1 MLTKSQIL
9 ETIRSLPEKFSVDEL
24 IDRIVLIHKIE
35 IGLEQSAN
43 GKTHST
49 STAKKKLKKWLK

>member
-1 MLTKSQIL
+1 MVTKSQIL
-9 ETIRSLPEKFSVDEL
+9 ETVKNLPDKFSVDEL
-24 IDRIVLIHKIE
+24 IDRILLIQKVE
-35 IGLEQSAN
+35 IGLQQSAN

>member
-9 ETIRSLPEKFSVDEL
+9 ETIKNLPAKFSVDEL
-24 IDRIVLIHKIE
+24 IDRIVLVHKIE

-49 STAKKKLKKWLK
+49 SAAKKKLKKWLK